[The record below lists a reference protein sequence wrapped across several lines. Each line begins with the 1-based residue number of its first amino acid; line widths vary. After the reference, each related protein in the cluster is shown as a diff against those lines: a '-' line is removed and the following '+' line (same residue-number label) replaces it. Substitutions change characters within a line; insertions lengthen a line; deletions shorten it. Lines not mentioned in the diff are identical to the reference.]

1 MDILDDLNK
10 LDHGILLT
18 VFVILASFTLRESI
32 NAVYIEFLYIVL
44 YSLLL
49 IALFPMV
56 KITDDI
62 VYFEEQDNI
71 NSLTLIAFA
80 IVPVVSVYNPGL
92 ISEVFG
98 FIVAFIILITL
109 IQRLSGVTEV

>member
-1 MDILDDLNK
+1 MEILDDFDK
-10 LDHGILLT
+10 LDHGIILT

-56 KITDDI
+56 KITEDI
-62 VYFEEQDNI
+62 VYFEKQDNI
-71 NSLTLIAFA
+71 NPITLIVFA
-80 IVPVVSVYNPGL
+80 IVPVVSVYNPGVL
-92 ISEVFG
+92 SEVFG
-98 FIVAFIILITL
+98 FTVAFIILITL
-109 IQRLSGVTEV
+109 IQRLSDVS